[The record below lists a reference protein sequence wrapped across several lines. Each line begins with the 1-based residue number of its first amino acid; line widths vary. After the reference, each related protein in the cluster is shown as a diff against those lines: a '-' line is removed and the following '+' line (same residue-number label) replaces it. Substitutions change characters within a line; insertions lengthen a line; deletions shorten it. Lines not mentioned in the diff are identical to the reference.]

1 MTCSAPS
8 IRTSF
13 RQNKSGIRVCD
24 QSVCYNSAE
33 MIYLAPIKER
43 MKYFGIISVNIDAMP
58 YKYKPIEEIINS
70 SVLPFVLKPGRYLGN
85 EQNAIHKDLNQ
96 VSLRVALAF
105 PEVYELAMSYI
116 GFDILYHVLNKERQ
130 IWAERVYAPWT
141 DMEARLR
148 EHRIPLHSLESFTPL
163 NHFDIIGFTLQYEL
177 TYTNVLNM
185 LDLSGIPL
193 LAKDRAE
200 TDPFV
205 LAGGPCSCNPEPMA
219 DYIDAFLI
227 GDGEEALLEMS
238 ICILDG
244 RNEGKSR
251 QDILRDLAQIRSVY
265 VPRFYEPA
273 YDAQGRF
280 YDIIRKEEQIPP
292 RVLTR
297 ILPELKNEFYPHLP
311 LMPLVEVTHDR
322 LAVEVMR
329 GCTEG
334 CRYCNAGMIYRP
346 TRERNPQDVISH
358 MDTALKATGYEEVS
372 FLSLSISD
380 YSELGA
386 LMTSSRKTLEGR
398 NINVSFP
405 SMRLDSFTPEIAE
418 FAASVR
424 KSGFTF
430 APEAGSERL
439 RRVINKNISVDD
451 LYNSLRIA
459 LDNGWKH
466 LKFYFMIGLP
476 TETEEDVE
484 AIADLVEEALK
495 ISRDYGRVKFNIS
508 VSPFSP
514 KAHTPF
520 QWEKQDTKEEF
531 QNKVAILRK
540 RFSRFRQVKFNWRD
554 PDVSLIECV
563 LGRADRR
570 MGRVIMEAWK
580 NGAIFDGW
588 SEYFKID
595 IWRDAEQ
602 KSAQPFEVY
611 TGEWDVNAPL
621 PWDHIDKGVSK
632 NFLLRDRLEAVAEK
646 TKIDCKQGTCF
657 ACGIQRKDSFREFT
671 DCYLQ
676 MEPPVKKDPQ
686 LDLPVVKKEPEAE
699 VVEVQTQRVRIKYR
713 KTKYARYLSHLDL
726 VRLFERTANLARIP
740 LMYSQG
746 FNPHPK
752 LSFGP
757 PLALG
762 YSSEAEYLDME
773 VDSAFDVQSIHKILN
788 PLLPD
793 GLDVLELQVI
803 REKTTALAAAINANE
818 YEVNLSDLKD
828 AQQAFTY
835 ALDAL
840 LKAEKIEVERRVKGK
855 YKQIDIRPFIETL
868 TREDDILTIRTRS
881 IENRTVRIREILE
894 QLFGAEELQQRQ
906 LPVHRLKQLI
916 RNGNTVVTPLEILT

>member
-1 MTCSAPS
+1 M
-8 IRTSF
+8 
-13 RQNKSGIRVCD
+13 Q
-24 QSVCYNSAE
+24 
-33 MIYLAPIKER
+33 
-43 MKYFGIISVNIDAMP
+43 
-58 YKYKPIEEIINS
+58 YKYKPIEEILNS
-70 SVLPFVLKPGRYLGN
+70 SILPFVLKPGRYLGN
-85 EQNAIHKDLNQ
+85 ELNAIHKKLDK

-105 PEVYELAMSYI
+105 PEVYEIAMSYI
-116 GFDILYHVLNKERQ
+116 GFDILYHILNKESS

-141 DMEARLR
+141 DMEKRMRDLKL
-148 EHRIPLHSLESFTPL
+148 PLHSLESFTPL
-163 NHFDIIGFTLQYEL
+163 SNFDIIGFTLQYEL

-193 LAKDRAE
+193 LAEDRAE
-200 TDPFV
+200 IDPFI

-227 GDGEEALLEMS
+227 GDGEEAFLEMS
-238 ICILDG
+238 ICIQEG
-244 RNEGKSR
+244 RNAGKTR
-251 QDILRDLAQIRSVY
+251 LDILKDLSQIRSVY
-265 VPRFYEPA
+265 VPKFYEPV
-273 YDAQGRF
+273 YDEQGNF
-280 YDIIRKEEQIPP
+280 YNILRKEKSVPS

-346 TRERNPQDVISH
+346 TRERDPNDVISH

-386 LMTSSRKTLEGR
+386 LMTESRKTLEGR
-398 NINVSFP
+398 NVNVSFP

-439 RRVINKNISVDD
+439 RRVINKNITEAD
-451 LYNSLRIA
+451 LYDSLRIA

-484 AIADLVEEALK
+484 AIADLVEQALK
-495 ISRDYGRVKFNIS
+495 ISKDYGHVKFNVS

-520 QWEKQDTKEEF
+520 QWEKQDTNEEF
-531 QNKVAILRK
+531 QNKVAILKK
-540 RFSRFRQVKFNWRD
+540 RFFRFRQVKFKWRD

-588 SEYFKID
+588 SEYFNMD
-595 IWRDAEQ
+595 IWQRAEQ
-602 KSAQPFEVY
+602 ESAQPFAIY
-611 TGEWDVNAPL
+611 AGEWDTNSPL

-657 ACGIQRKDSFREFT
+657 SCGIQRKDHFREFT
-671 DCYLQ
+671 DCYAQLDT
-676 MEPPVKKDPQ
+676 PKKDKSKFS
-686 LDLPVVKKEPEAE
+686 LAVETKETNEKKVDIQA
-699 VVEVQTQRVRIKYR
+699 QRVRVKYR
-713 KTKYARYLSHLDL
+713 KTNYARYLSHLDL
-726 VRLFERTANLARIP
+726 VRLFERSANQAQIP

-757 PLALG
+757 PLSLG
-762 YSSEAEYLDME
+762 YSSEAEYLDMDL
-773 VDSAFDVQSIHKILN
+773 DSTFDIQSIPKLLN
-788 PLLPD
+788 PFLPD

-828 AQQAFTY
+828 AQQGFSA
-835 ALDAL
+835 ALDTL
-840 LKAEKIEVERRVKGK
+840 LSAEKIEVERRVKGK
-855 YKQIDIRPFIETL
+855 YKQVDIRPYIETL
-868 TREDDILTIRTRS
+868 TQENGILTIRTCS
-881 IENRTVRIREILE
+881 IDHRTVRIREILE
-894 QLFGAEELQQRQ
+894 QLVDSEQLQKRQ
-906 LPVHRLKQLI
+906 LPVHRRKQLI
-916 RNGNTVVTPLEILT
+916 RNGYKTYTPLEILV